1 MWNPNWILPSI
12 VAGQLVVIAGLTL
25 ALLLV
30 SRRRRRET
38 TLLRQQIEV
47 NETTLRRFM
56 EESEKTFLEFSRLLT
71 RLNSRQEEV
80 MKKLPESTDSSC
92 SNDLFSDSM
101 PGLSSLSS
109 GFGSGKKKEHEKKDR
124 VVSMANQGMT
134 TEEISRKLDIPRGEI
149 ELILNLMGGSLG
161 RESRN

>member
-56 EESEKTFLEFSRLLT
+56 EESEKTFLEFSRLVT

-80 MKKLPESTDSSC
+80 MKKLPESTDPSC
-92 SNDLFSDSM
+92 SNEPLGDPM
-101 PGLSSLSS
+101 PGLRSLSS
-109 GFGSGKKKEHEKKDR
+109 GFGYGKKKEHEKKDR
-124 VVSMANQGMT
+124 VVSMANRGMT
-134 TEEISRKLDIPRGEI
+134 AEEISRKLDIPRGEI